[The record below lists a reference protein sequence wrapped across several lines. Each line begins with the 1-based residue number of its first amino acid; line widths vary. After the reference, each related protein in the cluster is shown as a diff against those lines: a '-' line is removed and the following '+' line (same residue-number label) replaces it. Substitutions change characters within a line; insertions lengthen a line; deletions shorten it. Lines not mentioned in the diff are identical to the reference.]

1 MTDIQSLRD
10 IIQALDHAK
19 IPYMLTGSLASTYY
33 SAPRMTQDI
42 DLVIAPASAQ
52 LKILIQFLPE
62 DDYYADLNLAM
73 EAWRHQS
80 MFNVLNMR
88 TGWKID
94 LIMRKPGAYSQE
106 AFQRRKQATVEGVSL
121 FVATVEDVIISKLE
135 WAKLGESSRQIRDVA
150 NVLNFQSDGLDRAY
164 LERWIN
170 ELGLVTQ
177 WNAARGESESSFLK

>member
-1 MTDIQSLRD
+1 MTDIQSLKD
-10 IIQALDHAK
+10 IIQALDQAE

-33 SAPRMTQDI
+33 SAPRTTQDI

-52 LKILIQFLPE
+52 LKILIQLLPS

-80 MFNVLNMR
+80 VFNVVNMR

-94 LIMRKPGAYSQE
+94 LIMRKSGAYGHE
-106 AFQRRKQATVEGVSL
+106 AFQRRKQATIEGVSL
-121 FVATVEDVIISKLE
+121 FIATAEDVMISKLD

-150 NVLNFQSDGLDRAY
+150 NILKFQADSLDRAY
-164 LERWIN
+164 LDRWIS
-170 ELGLVTQ
+170 ELDLLSQWRDAWEMSGL
-177 WNAARGESESSFLK
+177 EDK